1 MMQEYTTPGGVD
13 IDADINVTS
22 ALWRHESE
30 RPDHPIL
37 AYRQGTGPFVDMTYS
52 EMASQVRRI
61 AAGLMAL
68 GLEKGDRVCLFSPT
82 LYEFTLF
89 DYAIWTAG
97 CATVTIYETSSAD
110 QVDWIVSNSE
120 ARAIICATDDLK
132 KVFLE
137 QAGERGTCEHVISL
151 EAGGMDELIT
161 AGSNVTDETV
171 LERARSVDHDDLATL
186 VYTSGTTGRP
196 KGCELTVK
204 NFVWTAA
211 QTSVVTSDLINETS
225 STLMFLPLAHIFA
238 RVAQTVSI
246 EQGSKISFSTG
257 VPQLVEELEMV
268 RPTWIFSVPRV
279 FEKIYNSAKQRADA
293 DGKGKNLRSRRPD
306 RNQLLDREGPRKD
319 LVDDQDLPRGVRSP
333 GLCETP
339 RCLRR
344 PQPIRRQRR
353 STAR

>member
-151 EAGGMDELIT
+151 EAGGM
-161 AGSNVTDETV
+161 GSHHSGQQRHRRDSSRTGAIRRPRRPSRPSYTP
-171 LERARSVDHDDLATL
+171 RARPA
-186 VYTSGTTGRP
+186 
-196 KGCELTVK
+196 
-204 NFVWTAA
+204 
-211 QTSVVTSDLINETS
+211 
-225 STLMFLPLAHIFA
+225 
-238 RVAQTVSI
+238 
-246 EQGSKISFSTG
+246 
-257 VPQLVEELEMV
+257 
-268 RPTWIFSVPRV
+268 VPRAA
-279 FEKIYNSAKQRADA
+279 S
-293 DGKGKNLRSRRPD
+293 
-306 RNQLLDREGPRKD
+306 
-319 LVDDQDLPRGVRSP
+319 
-333 GLCETP
+333 
-339 RCLRR
+339 
-344 PQPIRRQRR
+344 
-353 STAR
+353 